1 MKMSRK
7 WKRLWQREEPSF
19 MKTII
24 KPAAIVA
31 GLSMAVLLSSPVAYA
46 LPTDGKVTV
55 GAGAISTS
63 GVNMTVNQQ
72 TDKMAVNWQSFNIGN
87 GEKVQFVQPN
97 AQSVVL
103 NRVIGSSSSAIY
115 GQLSANGKVFL
126 VNQNGVHFSPT
137 ARVETGA
144 LVASALGISD
154 SDFAAGN
161 YRFTKGGASGS
172 VINQGQLTVV
182 QGGYVALLGESA
194 VNEGII
200 IAAKGTVALG
210 AGEKITLDMTGDGL
224 VNLAVDQGALNA
236 QAANKHLIQADGGL
250 VVMTT
255 RSAGS
260 LIGTVVNNSGVIR
273 ANTMS
278 AQNGRI
284 ILDAGSGGAVNTGAL
299 DSSGLAA
306 GQTGG
311 VVKVLGDSVTLG
323 SGSIINVSGDA
334 GGGTA
339 LIGGNYQGKGPE
351 QNATN
356 TIVDANV
363 AIKADAVTTGNGG
376 AVVVWSD
383 GITKF
388 DGTISAKGGSLSG
401 DGGSIETSG
410 KEIKLGDNA
419 KVIATATAGKFG
431 TWLLDPDVIEIISG
445 TSGNVLGLPATGT
458 SQIGATTLSYA
469 LSNANVNLQANNWI
483 NFKTSFSY
491 TGNRDAALGLYAPT
505 IKLGGNISST
515 QKKLNLNFGGTYSSK
530 TYAGNLYLYD
540 GDRTITTNG
549 GSITFNGD
557 IGSDKSIYGS
567 PRDLTVNTA
576 TGSVAFS
583 GEVKGAFTLSGTTV
597 NKINDLIVQ
606 TGPLTLTKNI
616 SVAGNMDLVTSRFIN
631 NAGSSALSVGLGKY
645 RRIWSTNTD
654 PFNTNTG
661 DDIGGL
667 AYAFK
672 QYNATYGT
680 STVLGSGNGLLYTY
694 APTLTVSLTGAVS
707 KTYDGKTSASLTSDN
722 YNVSGE
728 ANNDNVTIT
737 QTSGQ
742 YNDKNAGSGKTVT
755 VTLASDSIAATDSNN
770 KVVYGYKLNKTT
782 FSGNIG
788 TINPK
793 TLTLAPTVQDKVFD
807 GTTQATVTAYCLS
820 GLVGSETVFA
830 TSTSATFG
838 DENAANNKTV
848 TISGVK
854 LANGYY
860 GGLASNYTVAS
871 SATATAD
878 ITKRPVY
885 ITANAGQSKVY
896 GETDPTEFTYTV
908 GVTKTG
914 EGLVGSD
921 TINST
926 LSGSLARAT
935 GEDAGAYAITKGT
948 LNASS
953 NYSITY
959 KGTNFTINQRGITVV
974 PINTSKIYG
983 SDDPTLEYTLAA
995 GSTLASWDKNGGA
1008 LGREDGENAGK
1019 YDFNTIPLT
1028 ITNGNKNNKSN
1039 YKISIDPNRLN
1050 FTINQKEI
1058 TVIPTY
1064 TGKTYGDADP
1074 TLSYTLAAGS
1084 TLASWD
1090 KNGGTLG
1097 RASGEDAGD
1106 YAFNTNPLTITKKTW
1121 YYNYDT
1127 KSNYKISIDPSK
1139 TNFTINQREITV
1151 ITTNTS
1157 KTYGAADPTLSYT
1170 LAPGSTLASW
1180 DTSGGTLGRAS
1191 GEDAGKYD
1199 FNTNP
1204 LTITKKIR
1212 YDDYSCYD
1220 DHYYHHDHDDYYYS
1234 DSKSNYKI
1242 TISPSQFTINPAKL
1256 TVTADAKSKTYG
1268 DADPTLTYTVSGLVK
1283 NSKLKIDDT
1292 TMDENGKYLVLQG
1305 SLTRDAGETVSSG
1318 PYAIT
1323 QGTVNAGNNYTIS
1336 YTGADLTINPA
1347 TLTVTADAK
1356 SKTYGNA
1363 DPTLTYQVTG
1373 LVKNDKLNIDDTTVD
1388 EDGRYVVLKGGL
1400 TRVAGE
1406 TVLGGPYAINQDTV
1420 NAGSNYTISYT
1431 GANLTITAR
1440 PITITAYNQS
1450 KKQDTIDPTLTYI
1463 IGGSGLVNGDT
1474 LSGALT
1480 RDPGETVGL
1489 YPITQGSLA
1498 ATTNYTVTYVGGTL
1512 TITPVVQPPPVQPPA
1527 PSGDTVSSYKTE
1539 NGGISSPI
1547 TTPTT
1552 PPPTTPTGTITVAS
1566 VGNQSSGFSLS
1577 ITGQTAT
1584 ITLPNTGTTNNAPVA
1599 ASGVPVV
1606 TVGTQGAVV
1615 VDSYNVSSTGNS
1627 LSVTSAGP
1635 LTNTPATAAMP
1646 TETMAGA
1653 ATGTFTLETGSG
1665 TAQFSVVYAD
1675 GAITIKPLN
1684 DAANQVTQ
1692 DTGTG
1697 LKAVAATAMV
1707 TAQQNLGAQGAISA
1721 VYINNQ

>member
-19 MKTII
+19 MKTIV
-24 KPAAIVA
+24 KPAAIA
-31 GLSMAVLLSSPVAYA
+31 AALSATILLGSPAAYA

-55 GAGAISTS
+55 GAGTIATS

-72 TDKMAVNWQSFNIGN
+72 TDKMAVNWQSFNIGS

-103 NRVIGSSSSAIY
+103 NRVVGNSSSAIY

-126 VNQNGVHFSPT
+126 VNQNGVTFSPT
-137 ARVETGA
+137 ARVDAGA
-144 LVASALGISD
+144 LVASSLGISD

-161 YRFTKGGASGS
+161 YRFSKGSTSGS
-172 VINQGQLTVV
+172 VINQGQLTVA

-210 AGEKITLDMTGDGL
+210 AGDKITLDMTGDGL

-250 VVMTT
+250 VVMTA

-284 ILDAGSGGAVNTGAL
+284 ILDGGSGGTVSTGTL
-299 DSSGLAA
+299 DASGLVA

-311 VVKVLGDSVTLG
+311 TVKVLGDSVTLG
-323 SGSIINVSGDA
+323 SGSIVNVSGDA

-351 QNATN
+351 HNATN
-356 TIVDANV
+356 TTVNANA

-376 AVVVWSD
+376 TVVVWSD
-383 GITKF
+383 GTTKF
-388 DGTISAKGGSLSG
+388 DGTISAKGGSMSG
-401 DGGSIETSG
+401 DGGSVETSG
-410 KEIKLGDNA
+410 KAIKLGDNA
-419 KVIATATAGKFG
+419 KVIATAAAGKFG
-431 TWLLDPDVIEIISG
+431 TWLLDPNVIEIISG
-445 TSGNVLGLPATGT
+445 TSGSVSGLPATGT
-458 SQIGATTLSYA
+458 SRIGATTLSNV
-469 LSNANVNLQANNWI
+469 LGTANVDLWANQWI
-483 NFKTSFSY
+483 DFQTNFTYAKT
-491 TGNRDAALGLYAPT
+491 RDATLGLYAPT
-505 IKLGGNISST
+505 IKLGGDISSST
-515 QKKLNLNFGGTYSSK
+515 KKLNLIFGGNYSSK
-530 TYAGNLYLYD
+530 TYAGNLYLYGD
-540 GDRTITTNG
+540 DRTITTNG

-557 IGSDKSIYGS
+557 IGSDKSINS
-567 PRDLTVNTA
+567 SRDLTVNTT
-576 TGSVAFS
+576 TGSVTFS
-583 GEVKGAFTLSGTTV
+583 VDVKGAFTLSGTTV
-597 NKINDLIVQ
+597 NKINDVVVQ
-606 TGPLTLTKNI
+606 TGPLTLTKTI

-654 PFNTNTG
+654 PFNINTG

-667 AYAFK
+667 NYAFK

-694 APTLTVSLTGAVS
+694 APTLTVSLTGSVS

-722 YNVSGE
+722 YNLSGQ
-728 ANNDNVTIT
+728 ANNDIVTIT

-755 VTLASDSIAATDSNN
+755 VTLSNDSIAATDSND
-770 KVVYGYKLNKTT
+770 KDVYGYKLNKNTV
-782 FSGNIG
+782 SGAIG

-807 GTTQATVTAYCLS
+807 GTTEATITAYGLS
-820 GLVGSETVFA
+820 GFVGSETVLA
-830 TSTSATFG
+830 SSTSATFS

-848 TISGVK
+848 TIGGVK

-885 ITANAGQSKVY
+885 ITATAGQSKIY
-896 GETDPTEFTYTV
+896 GETDPAEYTYTV
-908 GVTKTG
+908 GATKTG
-914 EGLVGSD
+914 EGLVSGD

-926 LSGSLARAT
+926 LSGSLTRAT
-935 GEDAGAYAITKGT
+935 GEDAGTYAITKGT
-948 LNASS
+948 LSASS

-974 PINTSKIYG
+974 PTNTSKTYG
-983 SDDPTLEYTLAA
+983 DDDPTLSYTLAA
-995 GSTLASWDKNGGA
+995 GSTLASWDKSGGT

-1039 YKISIDPNRLN
+1039 YKISIDPSNLK
-1050 FTINQKEI
+1050 FTINQREI

-1064 TGKTYGDADP
+1064 TSKTYGDDDP
-1074 TLSYTLAAGS
+1074 TMSYTLAAGS

-1106 YAFNTNPLTITKKTW
+1106 YAFNTNPLTITKKIWYYNLW
-1121 YYNYDT
+1121 YYNYDS

-1151 ITTNTS
+1151 IPTNTS
-1157 KTYGAADPTLSYT
+1157 KTYGNDDPTLSYT
-1170 LAPGSTLASW
+1170 LASGSTLASW

-1204 LTITKKIR
+1204 LTITKKIK
-1212 YDDYSCYD
+1212 YDDRDCHD

-1242 TISPSQFTINPAKL
+1242 TISPSQFTINPATL
-1256 TVTADAKSKTYG
+1256 TVTAADKSKTYG
-1268 DADPTLTYTVSGLVK
+1268 ETDPALTYTVSGLVK
-1283 NSKLKIDDT
+1283 NAKLKIDDT
-1292 TMDENGKYLVLQG
+1292 KVDEDGKYVVLQG
-1305 SLTRDAGETVSSG
+1305 SLTRDAGETVLGG
-1318 PYAIT
+1318 PYAIN
-1323 QGTVNAGNNYTIS
+1323 QGTVDAGSNYTII
-1336 YTGADLTINPA
+1336 YTGANLTINPA
-1347 TLTVTADAK
+1347 TLTVTAAAK
-1356 SKTYGNA
+1356 SKTYGET
-1363 DPTLTYQVTG
+1363 DPALTYAASG
-1373 LVKNDKLNIDDTTVD
+1373 WKYSDTD
-1388 EDGRYVVLKGGL
+1388 SLLSGSL
-1400 TRVAGE
+1400 TRDAGE
-1406 TVLGGPYAINQDTV
+1406 TVLGGPYAINQGTV
-1420 NAGSNYTISYT
+1420 DAGSNYTISYT

-1450 KKQDTIDPTLTYI
+1450 KKQDTIDPALTYI
-1463 IGGSGLVNGDT
+1463 IGGSGLVGNDQ

-1480 RDPGETVGL
+1480 RDPGETVGP
-1489 YPITQGSLA
+1489 YAITQGTLA
-1498 ATTNYTVTYVGGTL
+1498 ATPNYTVTYVGGTL
-1512 TITPVVQPPPVQPPA
+1512 TITPVVQPPAIQPPA

-1552 PPPTTPTGTITVAS
+1552 PPPTNPTSTITIAS
-1566 VGNQSSGFSLS
+1566 VGTQNSGFSLS

-1615 VDSYNVSSTGNS
+1615 VDSYNVSATGNS

-1635 LTNTPATAAMP
+1635 LANTPATSAMP
-1646 TETMAGA
+1646 TETTAGA

-1692 DTGTG
+1692 ETGTG
-1697 LKAVAATAMV
+1697 LRAVAATAMV